1 MAQFNFHSQ
10 EIPLPDINLK
20 FVNTWLQAIGK
31 LEDVSIKRINYIFC
45 SDDYLLEI
53 NRTHLQHDYYTD
65 IITFDLSETEAIESD
80 IYISLDRVEDN
91 ANQFKTETQ
100 LELLR
105 VIAHGLL
112 HLIGYNDKSESEQTI
127 MTNKE
132 EACLKLWLNTST
144 RLEDQLQ

>member
-1 MAQFNFHSQ
+1 LASINFHSQ
-10 EIPLPDINLK
+10 EIPSPNINLSLIK
-20 FVNTWLQAIGK
+20 SWLQEIAQIDK
-31 LEDVSIKRINYIFC
+31 VSIKRLNYIFC

-80 IYISLDRVEDN
+80 IYISLDRVKDN
-91 ANQFKTETQ
+91 ANQFNTESK

-112 HLIGYNDKSESEQTI
+112 HLIGYNDKTEEEQII
-127 MTNKE
+127 MRNKE
-132 EACLKLWLNTST
+132 DACLTLWLNKNK
-144 RLEDQLQ
+144 E